1 MSSDKSQSAVGGT
14 AAAIGSVGARE
25 GAMTEKDKRVA
36 IAEASVT
43 ARQQDDI
50 GDVLDLSL
58 SSAFRAKTDGQL
70 KNLSGQDL
78 LDEMRYNPLTQA
90 KSGTAWAQSKIAQ
103 AGLDKEMDKLIEGT
117 PIVRERQALENIEN
131 LMSSK
136 TLTELSPLQVRF
148 LQDNLK
154 ELRLYNG
161 KNDGDFTNPQTVAAL
176 DNLVKGKETLQKV
189 VDRNGGRTAI
199 DFAWAVRHPE
209 FAASQKAAPATP
221 SGEARIMN
229 LFKDASLGQTAA
241 PAPSVAPITAPIAS
255 LWQPKAPALT

>member
-25 GAMTEKDKRVA
+25 GAMTDKDKRAA

-50 GDVLDLSL
+50 GEVLDLSL

-70 KNLSGQDL
+70 KNLRGEDL
-78 LDEMRYNPLTQA
+78 LEEMRHNPLTQA
-90 KSGTAWAQSKIAQ
+90 KSGTAWAQVSIAK
-103 AGLDKEMDKLIEGT
+103 AGLETELDKLIEGA
-117 PIVRERQALENIEN
+117 PIVRERQALHNIEN
-131 LMSSK
+131 LMASK
-136 TLTELSPLQVRF
+136 TLTDLSPLQVRF

-189 VDRNGGRTAI
+189 MDRNGGRTAI

-209 FAASQKAAPATP
+209 FAATQKPAQAAP
-221 SGEARIMN
+221 SGESKISNM
-229 LFKDASLGQTAA
+229 FKDASTGLRTAPVAAVTALAA
-241 PAPSVAPITAPIAS
+241 PVAA
-255 LWQPKAPALT
+255 LWEPKAPAPV